1 MGDVA
6 GIGPEIIAGAWP
18 TLHELCQP
26 IVVGDAGWMR
36 RGLEF
41 MRSNAKIQHLTN
53 TADATPGPRV
63 IPVLPGS
70 SVPLDSVEVGKV
82 TWPTRN
88 ETLIST
94 IMVLAFCALA
104 SVFFLLADQIIAWA
118 VTTVLA
124 L

>member
-1 MGDVA
+1 MA
-6 GIGPEIIAGAWP
+6 R
-18 TLHELCQP
+18 TNP
-26 IVVGDAGWMR
+26 ITFLQQVR
-36 RGLEF
+36 
-41 MRSNAKIQHLTN
+41 
-53 TADATPGPRV
+53 
-63 IPVLPGS
+63 
-70 SVPLDSVEVGKV
+70 VEVGKV